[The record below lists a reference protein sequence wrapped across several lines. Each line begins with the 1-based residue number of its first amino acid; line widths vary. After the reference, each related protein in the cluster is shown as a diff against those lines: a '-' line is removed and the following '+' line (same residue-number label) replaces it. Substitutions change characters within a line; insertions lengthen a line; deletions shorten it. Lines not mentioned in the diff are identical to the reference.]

1 MNIIIN
7 WFKRT
12 FAEPQLVILLL
23 IIAVIVGTF
32 MAVGQYMTPVIV
44 SLVLAYLLESV
55 VQGLEQRHI
64 PRLLAVYIVF
74 VLFMLVFVYL
84 LFGLLPQLTKQI
96 ALFVQDLPAMI
107 TSWQSE
113 LHRLPEKYPQ
123 FVTQN
128 QINQLTETIAKQ
140 MARLGQEIL
149 SISLASVKGFI
160 NVLIYS
166 ILVPIMVFF
175 FLKDKE
181 KIVHFFRLILPQDL
195 GLTNEVWTEVNHK
208 TAKFIQGKLWEI
220 VIVWLGSY
228 ITFFVLD
235 LRFAVLLSFLVG
247 ISVIVPYVGATLMT
261 IPVTLVAYFQWGLDP
276 YFAYTVI
283 AYLIIQLIDGNL
295 LAPLLMSEIVNL
307 HPVAI
312 IIGILV
318 FGGLWGFWGVFFAI
332 PLATLIHAILKAW
345 PKNPGKSVSSDS
357 CEKST
362 T

>member
-1 MNIIIN
+1 MNIIVN

-12 FAEPQLVILLL
+12 FSEPQLVILL
-23 IIAVIVGTF
+23 IILAIIVGTF
-32 MAVGQYMTPVIV
+32 MTVGQYLTPVIV

-55 VQGLEQRHI
+55 VQSLEHRKV

-74 VLFMLVFVYL
+74 VLFLLVFIYL
-84 LFGLLPQLTKQI
+84 LFGLLPQLTKQV

-107 TSWQSE
+107 TSWQNE
-113 LHRLPEKYPQ
+113 LQRLPERYPQ
-123 FVTQN
+123 LVTQN
-128 QINQLTETIAKQ
+128 QINQLTETIANQ

-160 NVLIYS
+160 NVLIYC

-175 FLKDKE
+175 FLKDKDS
-181 KIVHFFRLILPQDL
+181 IAGFFRNLLPQDL
-195 GLTNEVWTEVNHK
+195 GLTHEIWKEVNHK

-220 VIVWLGSY
+220 VIVWIGSY
-228 ITFFVLD
+228 ITFMLLG
-235 LRFAVLLSFLVG
+235 LRFSVLLSFLVG
-247 ISVIVPYVGATLMT
+247 ISVIIPYVGATIMT
-261 IPVTLVAYFQWGLDP
+261 IPVTLVAYFQWGLDLH
-276 YFAYTVI
+276 FLYTFI

-307 HPVAI
+307 HPVAV

-332 PLATLIHAILKAW
+332 PLATLVHAILKAW
-345 PKNPGKSVSSDS
+345 PRHSRNEGTPEPSST
-357 CEKST
+357 ET
-362 T
+362 